1 MPLRHLLKQM
11 PIAEWIMAA
20 DLAQRTNLDQRTL
33 DHHVHA
39 LIKDGVAIGCCK
51 RRGYYLFEAVDFVD
65 QGELINMLKASPLLR
80 SGRLEVLDEVDSTN
94 TRLLTW
100 PELSGFHGRAC
111 VTEFQTAGRGRHGKR
126 WHGARYRNIM
136 LSLAWQWSRSSDLV
150 TGLSLSIGLA
160 VARVLSQWAGPGLQ
174 LKWPN
179 DIMFSEGKLAG
190 ILVDVIPAGDG
201 PLRVVVGIGVNICNS
216 LDLEQVVDQRVIN
229 LQDIAI
235 RSISRTQLTGELIL
249 AMALALDRFEKSGF
263 APDQVAWNQCDRFR
277 GRTVLASIGGQVFE
291 GEGYGVDS
299 EGCYRIIDTSGNEQA
314 VSTGEVKLSANP
326 NRRFR

>member
-80 SGRLEVLDEVDSTN
+80 PGRLEVLDEVDSTN

-150 TGLSLSIGLA
+150 TGLSLSIGLE
-160 VARVLSQWAGPGLQ
+160 VTRVLSQWVGPGLQ

-179 DIMFSEGKLAG
+179 DIMFSGGKLAG
-190 ILVDVIPAGDG
+190 ILVDVIPRGDE

-235 RSISRTQLTGELIL
+235 RSMSRTQLTGELIL
-249 AMALALDRFEKSGF
+249 AMASALDRFEKSGF

-314 VSTGEVKLSANP
+314 VSTGEVKLSATP

>member
-1 MPLRHLLKQM
+1 MQHRHLLKQM

-20 DLAQRTNLDQRTL
+20 DLAQRTSLDQRTL
-33 DHHVHA
+33 DYHVDA

-51 RRGYYLFEAVDFVD
+51 RRGYYLFEAVDFID

-94 TRLLTW
+94 TRLLSW
-100 PELSGFHGRAC
+100 PELSGVHGRAC
-111 VTEFQTAGRGRHGKR
+111 VTEFQTAGRGRYGKH

-136 LSLAWQWSRSSDLV
+136 LSLAWQWSGSFDLA

-160 VARVLSQWAGPGLQ
+160 VVRVLSQWTGPGLQ

-179 DIMFSEGKLAG
+179 DIMFSGGKLAG
-190 ILVDVIPAGDG
+190 ILIDVIPAGDG
-201 PLRVVVGIGVNICNS
+201 PLRVVVGIGVNVCNS
-216 LDLEQVVDQRVIN
+216 SDLEQVVDQRVIN
-229 LQDIAI
+229 LQDIAM

-249 AMALALDRFEKSGF
+249 AMALALDRFEKLGF

-277 GRTVLASIGGQVFE
+277 GRTVLASIDGQVFE

-299 EGCYRIIDTSGNEQA
+299 EGCYRIIDTSGKEQA
-314 VSTGEVKLSANP
+314 VSAGEVKLSANP

>member
-160 VARVLSQWAGPGLQ
+160 VTRVLSQWVGPGLQ

-179 DIMFSEGKLAG
+179 DIMFSGGKLAG
-190 ILVDVIPAGDG
+190 ILVDVIPVGDG

-235 RSISRTQLTGELIL
+235 RPMSRTQLTGELVL

-314 VSTGEVKLSANP
+314 VSTGEVKLSATP

>member
-1 MPLRHLLKQM
+1 MQHRHLLKQM

-20 DLAQRTNLDQRTL
+20 DLAQRTSLDQRTL
-33 DHHVHA
+33 DYHVDA

-51 RRGYYLFEAVDFVD
+51 RRGYYLFEAVDFID

-94 TRLLTW
+94 TRLLSW
-100 PELSGFHGRAC
+100 PELSGVHGRAC

-126 WHGARYRNIM
+126 WHGARYRNVM
-136 LSLAWQWSRSSDLV
+136 LSLAWQWSRSSDLA

-160 VARVLSQWAGPGLQ
+160 AARVLSQWAGPGLQ

-179 DIMFSEGKLAG
+179 DIMFSGGKLAG
-190 ILVDVIPAGDG
+190 ILVDVIPRGDE

-235 RSISRTQLTGELIL
+235 RSMSRTQLTGELIL

-263 APDQVAWNQCDRFR
+263 APDQVAWNQCDGFR

>member
-291 GEGYGVDS
+291 GAGYGVDS

>member
-277 GRTVLASIGGQVFE
+277 GRTVLASIDGQVFE

>member
-80 SGRLEVLDEVDSTN
+80 PGRLEVLDAVDSTN

-136 LSLAWQWSRSSDLV
+136 LSLAWQWSRSSGLV

-160 VARVLSQWAGPGLQ
+160 VARVLSQWVGPGLQ

-179 DIMFSEGKLAG
+179 DIMFSGGKLAG
-190 ILVDVIPAGDG
+190 ILVDVIPRGDE

-235 RSISRTQLTGELIL
+235 RSMSRTQLTGELIL
-249 AMALALDRFEKSGF
+249 AMASALDRFEKSGF

-314 VSTGEVKLSANP
+314 VSTGEVKLSATP

>member
-1 MPLRHLLKQM
+1 MPHRHLLKQM
-11 PIAEWIMAA
+11 PLAQWINAA
-20 DLAQRTNLDQRTL
+20 DLAQRTCLDQRTL

-51 RRGYYLFEAVDFVD
+51 RRGYCLLEAVDFID
-65 QGELINMLKASPLLR
+65 QGELIDMLKASPLLR
-80 SGRLEVLDEVDSTN
+80 PERLEVLDEVDSTN
-94 TRLLTW
+94 TRLLGW

-126 WHGARYRNIM
+126 WHGARYRNVM
-136 LSLAWQWSRSSDLV
+136 LSLAWQWSGSFDLV

-160 VARVLSQWAGPGLQ
+160 VARVLSQWTGPGLQ

-179 DIMFSEGKLAG
+179 DIMFSGGKLAG
-190 ILVDVIPAGDG
+190 ILIDVTPTGDG
-201 PLRVVVGIGVNICNS
+201 PFRVVVGLGVNVCNS
-216 LDLEQVVDQRVIN
+216 PHLEQVVDQRVIN

-235 RSISRTQLTGELIL
+235 RSMSRTQLTGELIL
-249 AMALALDRFEKSGF
+249 AMALALERFEKLGF

-277 GRTVLASIGGQVFE
+277 GRTVLASIDGEVFE

-299 EGCYRIIDTSGNEQA
+299 EGRYRIIDTSGNEQA
-314 VSTGEVKLSANP
+314 VSAGEVKLSANP
-326 NRRFR
+326 NQRFR

>member
-1 MPLRHLLKQM
+1 MPHRHLLKQM

-20 DLAQRTNLDQRTL
+20 DLAQRTNLDQPTL
-33 DHHVHA
+33 DYHVHA

-51 RRGYYLFEAVDFVD
+51 RRGYYLFEAVDFID
-65 QGELINMLKASPLLR
+65 QDELIDMLKASPLLR
-80 SGRLEVLDEVDSTN
+80 PGRLEVLDEVDSTN

-111 VTEFQTAGRGRHGKR
+111 VTEFQTAGRGRHGKH
-126 WHGARYRNIM
+126 WHGARYRNVM
-136 LSLAWQWSRSSDLV
+136 LSLAWQWSRSCDLV

-179 DIMFSEGKLAG
+179 DIMFSGGKLAG
-190 ILVDVIPAGDG
+190 ILVDVIPSGDG
-201 PLRVVVGIGVNICNS
+201 PLRVVVGIGVNICNP

-235 RSISRTQLTGELIL
+235 RSMSRTQLTGELIL
-249 AMALALDRFEKSGF
+249 AMASALDCFEKLGF
-263 APDQVAWNQCDRFR
+263 APDQIAWNQCDRFR

-299 EGCYRIIDTSGNEQA
+299 EGCYRIIDNSGNEQA
-314 VSTGEVKLSANP
+314 VSTGEVKLSENP

>member
-80 SGRLEVLDEVDSTN
+80 PERLEVLDEVDSTN
-94 TRLLTW
+94 TRLLGW

-291 GEGYGVDS
+291 GAGYGVDS

>member
-1 MPLRHLLKQM
+1 MPLRYLLKQM
-11 PIAEWIMAA
+11 PIAEWIMVA
-20 DLAQRTNLDQRTL
+20 DLAQRTNLDQHTL

-51 RRGYYLFEAVDFVD
+51 RRGYYLSEAVNFID

-80 SGRLEVLDEVDSTN
+80 PGRLEVLDEVDSTN

-111 VTEFQTAGRGRHGKR
+111 VTEFQTAGRGRHGKH
-126 WHGARYRNIM
+126 WHGARYRNVM
-136 LSLAWQWSRSSDLV
+136 LSLAWQWSGSFDLV

-160 VARVLSQWAGPGLQ
+160 VARVLSQWTGPGLQ

-179 DIMFSEGKLAG
+179 DIMFSGGKLAG
-190 ILVDVIPAGDG
+190 ILVDVIPGGDG

-235 RSISRTQLTGELIL
+235 RSMSRTQLTGELIL
-249 AMALALDRFEKSGF
+249 AMASALDRFEKLGF

-277 GRTVLASIGGQVFE
+277 GRTVLASIDGQVFE

>member
-1 MPLRHLLKQM
+1 MPHRHLLKQM

-20 DLAQRTNLDQRTL
+20 DLAQRTSLDQRTL
-33 DHHVHA
+33 DHHVDA

-51 RRGYYLFEAVDFVD
+51 RRGYYLFEAVDFID

-94 TRLLTW
+94 TRLLSW
-100 PELSGFHGRAC
+100 PELSGVHGRAC
-111 VTEFQTAGRGRHGKR
+111 VTEFQTAGRGRHGKH

-136 LSLAWQWSRSSDLV
+136 LSLAWQWSGSFDLA

-160 VARVLSQWAGPGLQ
+160 VARVLSQWTGPGLQ

-179 DIMFSEGKLAG
+179 DIMFSGGKLAG
-190 ILVDVIPAGDG
+190 ILIDVIPAGDG
-201 PLRVVVGIGVNICNS
+201 PLRVVVGIGVNVCNS
-216 LDLEQVVDQRVIN
+216 SDLEQVVDQRVIN
-229 LQDIAI
+229 LQDIAM

-263 APDQVAWNQCDRFR
+263 APDQVAWNQCDGFR

-314 VSTGEVKLSANP
+314 VSAGEVKLSANP
-326 NRRFR
+326 NRGFR

>member
-136 LSLAWQWSRSSDLV
+136 LSLAWQWRRSSDLV

-291 GEGYGVDS
+291 GAGYGVDS